1 MEYKLNLN
9 NRAFDAIKAGTK
21 KIEIRVTTDKNKI
34 NYEDIKK
41 GDILEF
47 TNDRSE
53 KIKCFVKENV
63 WYENSLKLLEMEGTR
78 FTLSSTNDINKGID
92 SINRFTGY
100 KDGIE
105 KNGIHAIRIEYQ
117 PQPKI
122 VNMSLYNENFDY
134 VKNGTKRIEI
144 RLNDEKRKLI
154 CIGDYIE
161 FENLDTKEK
170 LMVRVVALLNYENI
184 ENLINDYKIEL
195 LLDKDVAKEEL
206 VNIFNHIY
214 SNEEQNKYKI
224 LGIKFEIVK

>member
-1 MEYKLNLN
+1 MEYKLKLN

-47 TNDRSE
+47 TNDKSE
-53 KIKCFVKENV
+53 NIKCLVKENV

-100 KDGIE
+100 KEGIE
-105 KNGIHAIRIEYQ
+105 KNGIHAIHIEYQ
-117 PQPKI
+117 PQPKT

-134 VKNGTKRIEI
+134 IKNGTKKIEI
-144 RLNDEKRKLI
+144 RLNDEKRKSI

-161 FENLDTKEK
+161 FKNIDTQEK
-170 LMVRVVALLNYENI
+170 LMVRVVALLNYETI

-195 LLDKDVAKEEL
+195 LLDKSITGEEL
-206 VNIFNHIY
+206 VNIFNNIY
-214 SNEEQNKYKI
+214 SSEEQEKYKI